1 MHADAAKRGRR
12 SAQEISPQWV
22 DLEGGDAV
30 LCADDGEQV
39 VAEGV
44 GHVLAPVGVRAL
56 ARHVALHSEALQ
68 AASRSLAYLRINF
81 TCSHNPDFLII
92 ALALPH
98 RQAFNLTAASSFE
111 GQISKSN
118 F

>member
-56 ARHVALHSEALQ
+56 TRHVALHSEALRKHYHGHWPPF
-68 AASRSLAYLRINF
+68 A
-81 TCSHNPDFLII
+81 
-92 ALALPH
+92 
-98 RQAFNLTAASSFE
+98 
-111 GQISKSN
+111 QI
-118 F
+118 